1 METYEII
8 MLACCIL
15 CTLCTLVLLFVVLKQ
30 KQAPIDKRI
39 IKDAVDESLSNSF
52 KMVLDSIERTNGSF
66 VKEVNDKLSAIE
78 KSTTDFSE
86 KNSSNY
92 VELIEKL
99 NTSLT
104 KMAEAVREE
113 NEKAIKNLNE
123 KFDSFS
129 KNMTEKYALIGQGV
143 DKSLKDLRRENEE
156 KLNAIQAT
164 VDEKLQKT
172 LDERLKTSFENV
184 VSQIGNVNKAIGE
197 IKSIAS
203 GVDSLRNALT
213 NVKAKGIVG
222 EVVLGNII
230 REVLTPSQYDENVAT
245 KKGSSEVVEFAI
257 KMPTSQDG
265 DFVYLPVD
273 SKFPL
278 EPYNK
283 LKDAMEKGDKQAVDS
298 ARKELRSR
306 VIGCAKDISAKYIDV
321 SRTTAFA
328 VMFLPTEG
336 LYIEVIESGLFEEL
350 QRTYKINVVGP
361 STLFAFLNSLRF
373 GFDALAIQKHS
384 NQVFTLLEAIKTEF
398 GTFTK
403 TLSSAKK
410 KVDLA
415 SRELDALT
423 TTRTSKME
431 KKLKDISVI
440 TLGEA
445 ENILEIEPE
454 DDEGEEE

>member
-1 METYEII
+1 MEIYEII
-8 MLACCIL
+8 MLVCCIL
-15 CTLCTLVLLFVVLKQ
+15 CAISSVAVLFVVLGQ
-30 KQAPIDKRI
+30 KKTPIDKRV
-39 IKDAVDESLSNSF
+39 IKEAVDESLSGSF
-52 KMVLDSIERTNGSF
+52 KMVLDSIERTNSSF
-66 VKEVNDKLSAIE
+66 IKEINEKLSSIE
-78 KSTTDFSE
+78 KSTKDFNE
-86 KNSSNY
+86 KNTNNY
-92 VELIEKL
+92 IELIEKL
-99 NTSLT
+99 NASLS
-104 KMAEAVREE
+104 KMSEAVREE

-156 KLNAIQAT
+156 KLSAIQAT

-203 GVDSLRNALT
+203 GVDSLRNVLT

-230 REVLTPSQYDENVAT
+230 SDVLTPNQYEENVAT
-245 KKGSSEVVEFAI
+245 KKGSDDVVEFAI

-283 LKDAMEKGDKQAVDS
+283 LKESMEKGDKQAIDS
-298 ARKELRSR
+298 SRKELRTR
-306 VIGCAKDISAKYIDV
+306 IVGCAKDISSKYIDV
-321 SRTTAFA
+321 PHTTAFA

-350 QRTYKINVVGP
+350 QRKYKINVVGP

-373 GFDALAIQKHS
+373 GFDSLAIQKHS
-384 NQVFTLLEAIKTEF
+384 NKVFTLLEAIKTEF
-398 GTFTK
+398 GTFAK

-410 KVDLA
+410 KVDQA
-415 SRELDALT
+415 SRELDVLT
-423 TTRTSKME
+423 TKKADKME
-431 KKLKDISVI
+431 KKLRDISVI

-445 ENILEIEPE
+445 ENILEIES
-454 DDEGEEE
+454 DNEGEEE

>member
-1 METYEII
+1 MEFYEII
-8 MLACCIL
+8 MLVCCIL
-15 CTLCTLVLLFVVLKQ
+15 CTISTLAVLFVVLVQKKQ
-30 KQAPIDKRI
+30 PIDKRV
-39 IKDAVDESLSNSF
+39 IKEAVDESLGGSF
-52 KMVLDSIERTNGSF
+52 KMVLDSIERTNSAF
-66 VKEVNDKLSAIE
+66 IKEINEKLSSIE
-78 KSTTDFSE
+78 KSTKEFSD
-86 KNSSNY
+86 KNANNY
-92 VELIEKL
+92 IELIEKL

-104 KMAEAVREE
+104 KMAETVRDE
-113 NEKAIKNLNE
+113 NERAIKNLNE

-143 DKSLKDLRRENEE
+143 DKSLKELRRENEE
-156 KLNAIQAT
+156 KLGAIQAT

-230 REVLTPSQYDENVAT
+230 SDVLTPNQYDENVAT
-245 KKGSSEVVEFAI
+245 KKGSDDVVEFAI

-278 EPYNK
+278 DPYNK
-283 LKDAMEKGDKQAVDS
+283 LKEAMENGDKQAIES
-298 ARKELRSR
+298 ARKELRTR
-306 VIGCAKDISAKYIDV
+306 VINCAKDISSKYIDV
-321 SRTTAFA
+321 PHTTAFA

-350 QRTYKINVVGP
+350 QRKHKINVVGP

-398 GTFTK
+398 ATFTK

-415 SRELDALT
+415 SRELEVLT
-423 TTRTSKME
+423 TKKTDKME
-431 KKLKDISVI
+431 KKLKDISII

-445 ENILEIEPE
+445 ESILEIEP